1 VNELVNEP
9 IELGRGPVL
18 RCKGWRQEG
27 LLRMLENTLTNGEK
41 PQQLI
46 IYGGSGRVAR
56 DWNCYRRIVETLK
69 NLAEDETLL
78 VQSGKPVAVFR
89 TSPGAPRV
97 LTANTNLVGKW
108 ANWDHYRE
116 LERRGLMMY
125 GQYTAGTWAY
135 IGTQGILQG
144 TYETFAACGKRFGP
158 QGLKGRIL
166 VTAGLGGMGGAQPLA
181 VKMAGGVCIAIEID
195 PSRIDRRIAT
205 GYCDVKAA
213 SLDDAKR
220 LAEDA
225 AIRGEALGIGV
236 VGHAATS
243 LEALLELGLAPA
255 AVTDQTSA
263 HDPLNGYIPD
273 SYDVAAA
280 IEFRSRDPKGYI
292 DASMAAMARH
302 MRALL
307 AFKAQGATIFEYG
320 NNLRGHAKE
329 AGVANAFDMQGFVP
343 LYIRDSFSA
352 GRGPFRWVCLSG
364 DADDLKA
371 TDEAA
376 RITFPKDEQLNTWFD
391 IAQTRVPIQGLPSRT
406 CWLGLGERDKFG
418 LILNDMVRTGK
429 LKGPVAMSRDH
440 LDTGSVAQ
448 PTRETEGM
456 LDGSDA
462 VADWPLLNALSN
474 AACGADLV
482 TIHQGGGSGMGGSI
496 SAGMTIIADGSAGA
510 ADRIARCLFADP
522 AIGVVRHADAG
533 YPIARD
539 TARHKGLHTPMLPE

>member
-1 VNELVNEP
+1 
-9 IELGRGPVL
+9 
-18 RCKGWRQEG
+18 
-27 LLRMLENTLTNGEK
+27 
-41 PQQLI
+41 
-46 IYGGSGRVAR
+46 
-56 DWNCYRRIVETLK
+56 
-69 NLAEDETLL
+69 
-78 VQSGKPVAVFR
+78 
-89 TSPGAPRV
+89 
-97 LTANTNLVGKW
+97 
-108 ANWDHYRE
+108 
-116 LERRGLMMY
+116 
-125 GQYTAGTWAY
+125 
-135 IGTQGILQG
+135 
-144 TYETFAACGKRFGP
+144 
-158 QGLKGRIL
+158 
-166 VTAGLGGMGGAQPLA
+166 
-181 VKMAGGVCIAIEID
+181 
-195 PSRIDRRIAT
+195 
-205 GYCDVKAA
+205 
-213 SLDDAKR
+213 
-220 LAEDA
+220 
-225 AIRGEALGIGV
+225 
-236 VGHAATS
+236 
-243 LEALLELGLAPA
+243 
-255 AVTDQTSA
+255 
-263 HDPLNGYIPD
+263 
-273 SYDVAAA
+273 
-280 IEFRSRDPKGYI
+280 
-292 DASMAAMARH
+292 
-302 MRALL
+302 
-307 AFKAQGATIFEYG
+307 
-320 NNLRGHAKE
+320 
-329 AGVANAFDMQGFVP
+329 VP